1 MKRECA
7 EAAYKLIKNGMTI
20 GLGGGRTIQYLI
32 EFINMG
38 NMDQI
43 KVVTPS
49 MSTALACKS
58 HGITV
63 IPTWLT
69 SSLDIAFDGC
79 DQVDESL
86 NALKSGGAIHTQER
100 IVAAMAKQYVLL
112 VDSSKL
118 VQKLTFD
125 YPVAVEVVPEAFSYV
140 KSQLEKMGAQ
150 VAWRTGSGKD
160 GGVMTDQGNPV
171 MDAAFNTVDDVAAL
185 NRRISDIPGVVDT
198 SLFVGIAAKAIVAQP
213 DGTVTVID
221 RP

>member
-1 MKRECA
+1 MRRECA
-7 EAAYKLIKNGMTI
+7 EAAYKMIRNGMTI

-38 NMDQI
+38 NLENI

-49 MSTALACKS
+49 MATALSCKS

-63 IPTWLT
+63 VPTWLT
-69 SSLDIAFDGC
+69 SSVDIAFDGC

-100 IVAAMAKQYVLL
+100 IVAAMAKEYVLL

-125 YPVAVEVVPEAFSYV
+125 YPVAVEVIPEAFSYV
-140 KSQLEKMGAQ
+140 QSRLEAMGAQ
-150 VAWRTGSGKD
+150 VAWRTASNKD
-160 GGVMTDQGNPV
+160 GTIMTDQGNPV
-171 MDAAFNTVDDVAAL
+171 MDAAFNTVDDIAKL
-185 NRRISDIPGVVDT
+185 NDEISAIPGVVDT
-198 SLFVGIAAKAIVAQP
+198 SLFVGLATKAIVAGP
-213 DGTVTVID
+213 EGTRIID